1 MTTESKPFRHGR
13 AGISCCVA
21 VLLALLIASP
31 SLAQSE
37 EPARDAD
44 HAKRIMD
51 VMEGREFEL
60 AEPIWDKK
68 KTRAFCRR
76 LEADLRTQT
85 GVTHVEPVARAKYYD
100 DPVFKPFRDLCPGL
114 ELNGVLWGTDRPS
127 AEATRWWEKLTE
139 AQRDRTARA
148 GFIKFF
154 GTRNFKMFRLDLDG
168 DPANGEEHVFY
179 SERFYKLADQVGG
192 GFHYEFIPKSIDWN
206 DLLAPNHV
214 NNVKSF
220 GNGGFTVIDL
230 GQCKRGAHRSV
241 NDPYST
247 KPEKIRDAFSGI
259 FDYRGRSHFYNV
271 SFVLLEFDPRFHGY
285 AINVDWFKNGHFTG
299 GCALYEISVP
309 GEPNRST
316 K

>member
-1 MTTESKPFRHGR
+1 MTSKYKPFQLGN
-13 AGISCCVA
+13 AGVPCFMA
-21 VLLALLIASP
+21 ALLALLAASP
-31 SLAQSE
+31 SLAQLE
-37 EPARDAD
+37 ATPKDAD

-51 VMEGREFEL
+51 IMEGRRFRQWKPALDNE
-60 AEPIWDKK
+60 KR
-68 KTRAFCRR
+68 TAFCRR
-76 LEADLRTQT
+76 LGIDLRTQT
-85 GVTHVEPVARAKYYD
+85 GITHVEPVARAKYYD
-100 DPVFKPFRDLCPGL
+100 DPVFKPFRDRCPGL

-139 AQRDRTARA
+139 AQRDRVARA

-154 GTRNFKMFRLDLDG
+154 GTRNFKMYRLDLDG

-192 GFHYEFIPKSIDWN
+192 GFHYEFIPKFIDWN

-241 NDPYST
+241 NDPYNT
-247 KPEKIRDAFSGI
+247 KPEKARDAFSGI
-259 FDYRGRSHFYNV
+259 FRYRGRHVVFNIYV
-271 SFVLLEFDPRFHGY
+271 ALLDLDPLFHGY
-285 AINVDWFKNGHFTG
+285 AISADWFKNVHFTG
-299 GCALYEISVP
+299 GCYFNEFP
-309 GEPNRST
+309 GPDGPGRSA